1 MGKGSRKRKERQ
13 AAMANSG
20 ADTTLTWQAQP
31 IHTSNTNDP
40 ISFTAFLSER
50 KSRGQQLLIAEFDD
64 GAIYG
69 GYNLHPIGNY
79 TKFNQAF
86 LNGIEDVFHQPITYK
101 NDTMFFGEDELV
113 VMDYPVPG
121 KKQKDIAVFCL
132 NAERIYSRFKQGP
145 ELKRYLDQL
154 YNVMVKLAEQQTK

>member
-1 MGKGSRKRKERQ
+1 MGKGARKRKERQ
-13 AAMANSG
+13 AAMDKSG
-20 ADTTLTWQAQP
+20 DNNTLTWQAQP
-31 IHTSNTNDP
+31 IHTTNTNDP

-50 KSRGQQLLIAEFDD
+50 KSRGQQLLLAEFDNGD
-64 GAIYG
+64 IYG
-69 GYNLHPIGNY
+69 GYNLHPVGNY

-101 NDTMFFGEDELV
+101 NDTMFFGDDELV

-132 NAERIYSRFKQGP
+132 NAERIYSRFKQGT
-145 ELKRYLDQL
+145 ELKRYLDKL
-154 YNVMVKLAEQQTK
+154 YNVMVKQAEQQVK

>member
-13 AAMANSG
+13 ANMAEDS
-20 ADTTLTWQAQP
+20 ALIWPTKP
-31 IHTSNTNDP
+31 IHTSDDNDS
-40 ISFTAFLSER
+40 ISYTAFLSER
-50 KSRGQQLLIAEFDD
+50 QSRGQQLLLAEFDD

-69 GYNLHPIGNY
+69 GYNLHPVGNY

-86 LNGIEDVFHQPITYK
+86 LNGIEDVFHHPITYK
-101 NDTMFFGEDELV
+101 DNTMFFGDDELV

-132 NAERIYSRFKQGP
+132 NSEHVYSRFQQG
-145 ELKRYLDQL
+145 EDLKHYLDKL
-154 YNVMVKLAEQQTK
+154 YTVMVKQAEQQVN

>member
-13 AAMANSG
+13 AAMDKSG
-20 ADTTLTWQAQP
+20 DNNTLTWQAQP
-31 IHTSNTNDP
+31 IHTTNTNDP

-50 KSRGQQLLIAEFDD
+50 KSRGQQLLLAEFDN
-64 GAIYG
+64 GAIYC
-69 GYNLHPIGNY
+69 GYNLHPVGNC

-86 LNGIEDVFHQPITYK
+86 LNGIEDVFHHPITYK
-101 NDTMFFGEDELV
+101 NDTMFFGDDELV

-132 NAERIYSRFKQGP
+132 NAERIYSRFKQGT
-145 ELKRYLDQL
+145 ELKRYLDKL
-154 YNVMVKLAEQQTK
+154 YNVMVKQAEQQVK